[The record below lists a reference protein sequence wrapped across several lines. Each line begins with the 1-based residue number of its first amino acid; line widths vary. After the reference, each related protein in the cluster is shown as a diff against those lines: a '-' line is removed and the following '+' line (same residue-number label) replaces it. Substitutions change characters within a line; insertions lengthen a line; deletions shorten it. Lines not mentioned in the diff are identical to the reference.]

1 MSVEIRRMKESDM
14 PLIRRGLSET
24 NWQDIPDDQKALLK
38 REECDRRV
46 FEDFN
51 RYVREKKF
59 KFQVFI
65 AQTQPRRPVGFVS
78 VGELM
83 NPAVGLKM
91 GAVLDFWVERKSR
104 KMGIGSRLLD
114 YALTYLQSKGY
125 SHASIMVSA
134 SNERAMPMYKK
145 RGFREDRIY
154 LAKKLS

>member
-1 MSVEIRRMKESDM
+1 M

-24 NWQDIPDDQKALLK
+24 NWQDIPADQKASLK
-38 REECDRRV
+38 REECDKKV
-46 FEDFN
+46 FEDFD

-59 KFQVFI
+59 KFQVFV
-65 AQTQPRRPVGFVS
+65 AQTQQGRPVGFVS
-78 VGELM
+78 VGETM

-91 GAVLDFWVERKSR
+91 GTVLDFWVEPLSRKS
-104 KMGIGSRLLD
+104 GIGSRLLD

-134 SNERAMPMYKK
+134 TNERAMPMYKK
-145 RGFREDRIY
+145 RGFREDRVY